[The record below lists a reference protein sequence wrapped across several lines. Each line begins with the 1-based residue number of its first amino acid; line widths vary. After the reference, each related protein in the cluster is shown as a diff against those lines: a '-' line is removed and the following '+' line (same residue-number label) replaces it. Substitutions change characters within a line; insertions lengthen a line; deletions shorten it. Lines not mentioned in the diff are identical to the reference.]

1 MKKELE
7 LVQRQIDIAR
17 SRSITMKDILAF
29 GKVED
34 SFLFEDERTSKTDK
48 CQLIKYLEAF
58 IEIDDFW
65 LSKTKTTK
73 TLCHCWFHVVGT

>member
-17 SRSITMKDILAF
+17 SRSIAMKDILAF

-34 SFLFEDERTSKTDK
+34 SFLFEDERTSKTDN
-48 CQLIKYLEAF
+48 CQLIKYLKAF
-58 IEIDDFW
+58 IEIDDF
-65 LSKTKTTK
+65 
-73 TLCHCWFHVVGT
+73 